1 MSEYEEDIEAHSVSL
16 GLIRTNDE
24 GEPELLTISKSN
36 IDIAGTSDYAVRSE
50 DGWSF
55 RSTEDLD
62 YIVQMIDALVV
73 TAQSKNNKKGRAK

>member
-1 MSEYEEDIEAHSVSL
+1 MSEYTEDIEAHSVSL

-24 GEPELLTISKSN
+24 GDPEFLTITRSN
-36 IDIAGTSDYAVRSE
+36 IDIASASDYSTRSE
-50 DGWSF
+50 QGWSF